1 MVFSRFLP
9 MGDEGVQLIVQL
21 VSMCGR
27 SEPVLDDTWK
37 IRVIHY
43 LFLTVCVLPP
53 QAQPCLVSFLISRRR
68 LGENSLPCYGGRLD
82 SRREEKSLEAMEG
95 GEETGAI
102 EN

>member
-1 MVFSRFLP
+1 MMAFSRFLP

-21 VSMCGR
+21 VSVCGR

-43 LFLTVCVLPP
+43 LFLTVRVLPP

-68 LGENSLPCYGGRLD
+68 LGENSLPWSYRLIFSD
-82 SRREEKSLEAMEG
+82 SE
-95 GEETGAI
+95 
-102 EN
+102 